1 VLVALSDTHGET
13 DPRLTAHLET
23 ALRQASA
30 VVHAGDFTTTAVLDA
45 ISSRAAV
52 FAAVHG
58 NRDTQAVTGR
68 LPEIATLTW
77 AGRRVAVVHGHRH
90 DSTALSLLAR
100 QEEADV
106 VVTGHTHRPTVE
118 RAGDVTVVN
127 PGSHADPRGNRPG
140 YATLEQTE
148 EGDRCVLRSVQGD
161 PVRAVDLPH
170 ESA

>member
-1 VLVALSDTHGET
+1 MLVALSDTHGET

-23 ALRQASA
+23 ALETASV
-30 VVHAGDFTTTAVLDA
+30 VVHAGDFTTPAVLDA
-45 ISSRAAV
+45 VASRTGEFV
-52 FAAVHG
+52 AVHG
-58 NRDTQAVTGR
+58 NRDPQTVTGR

-77 AGRRVAVVHGHRH
+77 AGRRVVVVHGHRH
-90 DSTALSLLAR
+90 DSTSLSLLAR
-100 QEEADV
+100 QEGADV

-161 PVRAVDLPH
+161 PVKAVALRH
-170 ESA
+170 GSA